1 MIEVKE
7 LTDDEI
13 IELLKSA
20 GYGHLGCSRGNEPY
34 VVPIHF
40 AFDDGEIFVYT
51 TEGKKY
57 EIIKQNPRVCLQAEE
72 VIDNQHWQSVIVDG
86 EATQIIDETERER
99 AMKLILAVNST
110 LTPAVSVRWLDSW
123 VRENIE
129 VIYRI
134 HPLEM
139 SGRRSSTGSLDN
151 ANFIPS
157 SERTRNIL
165 N

>member
-13 IELLKSA
+13 IKLLKRT
-20 GYGHLGCSRGNEPY
+20 GYGHLACARDGEPY

-40 AFDDGEIFVYT
+40 AFDNGEVFVYT

-57 EIIKQNPRVCLQAEE
+57 EIIKSNPRVCLQAEE
-72 VIDNQHWQSVIVDG
+72 VIDNQHWQSVIIDG
-86 EATQIIDETERER
+86 EAEQILDEKERER
-99 AMKLILAVNST
+99 AMKLIVAINPS

-129 VIYRI
+129 VLYRI
-134 HPLEM
+134 YPKQM
-139 SGRRSSTGSLDN
+139 SGRRSFVGSLDAAALVPGSN
-151 ANFIPS
+151 RGQVN
-157 SERTRNIL
+157 
-165 N
+165 